1 MKGKSTKQ
9 SRLILAKYLNEHL
22 CSFGDGF
29 VNKVI
34 CPTCVK
40 EFDLNLDQRSFTAG
54 HILPE
59 ASGGDEWTFLCNDCN
74 SQFGEKQDKW
84 LGEYLN
90 ILNNPM
96 GTLLDAKS
104 KSRYISINGE
114 TVNGTI
120 SVSDVDGGIDIGL
133 PINRNPPGK
142 VESIKFG
149 DSLEVNFKI
158 PLTLHQNEIAVG
170 YITAAY
176 LMWFNEIGY
185 NWVLQS
191 SLDNV
196 RKQILNCNPDIDGA
210 KVIDLPTDMLEI
222 QGVGVIINSGTLY
235 PCCVVVDKLVVF
247 PTPSTVASP
256 TPQNVKFESP
266 CNIEFL
272 NLGVLDFPYL
282 ALYDGYHVV
291 VPDRLRKCPPIPDKL
306 FNIYSEQGKEPALF
320 SLANEDM
327 PNSSS

>member
-1 MKGKSTKQ
+1 MKGKSTKN
-9 SRLILAKYLNEHL
+9 SRLKLAKYLNEHL

-29 VNKVI
+29 ENKVI

-40 EFDLNLDQRSFTAG
+40 EFDLNSGQRSFTAG

-59 ASGGDEWTFLCNDCN
+59 ASGGSEWTFLCKDCN

-90 ILNNPM
+90 ILNKPTGM
-96 GTLLDAKS
+96 LLDAKT
-104 KSRYISINGE
+104 KSRYISINDK
-114 TVNGTI
+114 TVNGSI
-120 SVSDVDGGIDIGL
+120 SVSDVDGGIDIVL

-142 VESIKFG
+142 VESMKFG
-149 DSLEVNFKI
+149 ENLEINFEI
-158 PLTLHQNEIAVG
+158 PLTLHENEIAVG

-185 NWVLQS
+185 NWVFQS

-196 RKQILNCNPDIDGA
+196 RKQILNCDRDIDGA
-210 KVIDLPTDMLEI
+210 KVIDLPTDKMEM

-235 PCCVVVDKLVVF
+235 PCCVVVDKFVIF
-247 PTPSTVASP
+247 PTPPTVSSP
-256 TPQNVKFESP
+256 TPKNVKFESP

-272 NLGVLDFPYL
+272 NLAVLNFPYL
-282 ALYDGYHVV
+282 TLFDEYHVV
-291 VPDRLRKCPPIPDKL
+291 VPNRLKKCPPIPDKL
-306 FNIYSEQGKEPALF
+306 FNIHSELGKEAGLF
-320 SLANEDM
+320 SLVNEDM
-327 PNSSS
+327 TNFTN

>member
-29 VNKVI
+29 ENKVI

-40 EFDLNLDQRSFTAG
+40 EFDLDLDQRSFTAG
-54 HILPE
+54 HILPD
-59 ASGGDEWTFLCNDCN
+59 ASGGDEWTFLCKNCN
-74 SQFGEKQDKW
+74 SKFGEKQDKW

-96 GTLLDAKS
+96 GTLLDAKT
-104 KSRYISINGE
+104 KCRHININGE
-114 TVNGTI
+114 TVNGKV
-120 SVSDVDGGIDIGL
+120 SVSDADGGIDIFL

-142 VESIKFG
+142 IESMKMGNTPEISFT
-149 DSLEVNFKI
+149 I
-158 PLTLHQNEIAVG
+158 PLTLHENDIAVG

-176 LMWFNEIGY
+176 LTWFHEIGY

-196 RKQILNCNPDIDGA
+196 RKQILNCNLDIDGA
-210 KVIDLPTDMLEI
+210 KVIDLDTDMLEI
-222 QGVGVIINSGTLY
+222 QGVGVIMKSDILY

-247 PTPSTVASP
+247 PTPSTVDSP
-256 TPQNVKFESP
+256 TPKHVKFESP
-266 CNIEFL
+266 CDIKFL
-272 NLGVLDFPYL
+272 KLTVMSFPYL

-291 VPDRLRKCPPIPDKL
+291 VPDRLRKYPPIPDKL

-320 SLANEDM
+320 SLASEDM
-327 PNSSS
+327 LNCSS